1 MANNY
6 DPYIRKPYEFY
17 IAGAWFVA
25 TATTFTGYI
34 VLPGGNSML
43 IPWICFGLLS
53 LQSAAKGL
61 SLIGRGKLGKMLVFL
76 DVEKLLKLVR
86 PEKMWFGWGYDW
98 MPVHT
103 QRAVDYM
110 LAGIKMSKDQEYP
123 GSTWI
128 HGLNLGKEHEINIPL
143 KSLEGHTILFGT
155 TGAGKTR
162 AYEIMVTQ
170 AIHRGD
176 TVIMID
182 PKGDKELR
190 DRMELECKRAGRD
203 SSFLFFHPAFPRS
216 SIRLDPM
223 RNFTRTT
230 EIASRIA
237 SLLPSSSGNSD
248 SFTAFAFRALNLV
261 TQGLVETG
269 KRPSIKQL
277 RYYIEG
283 GAEAL
288 LVNAIEAHADRID
301 PDWKVGAE
309 SFFIKAK
316 AGKAKKMETITNP
329 DWLATRA
336 NGSCVEFI
344 HFFPFVL
351 SLSNHIQAFCKYLF
365 SFLNKSWQIS
375 PLTYYT

>member
-25 TATTFTGYI
+25 SGNHIYWLHYAAGRKLNVNPLD
-34 VLPGGNSML
+34 VLWL
-43 IPWICFGLLS
+43 ADR

-61 SLIGRGKLGKMLVFL
+61 SLIGRGKLGKMLTFL
-76 DVEKLLKLVR
+76 DVDKLLKLVR
-86 PEKMWFGWGYDW
+86 PEKMWFGWGL
-98 MPVHT
+98 T
-103 QRAVDYM
+103 GCLFIRSERSTTM
-110 LAGIKMSKDQEYP
+110 LSGIKMSNDQEYP

-261 TQGLVETG
+261 AQGL
-269 KRPSIKQL
+269 
-277 RYYIEG
+277 
-283 GAEAL
+283 A
-288 LVNAIEAHADRID
+288 
-301 PDWKVGAE
+301 
-309 SFFIKAK
+309 
-316 AGKAKKMETITNP
+316 
-329 DWLATRA
+329 
-336 NGSCVEFI
+336 
-344 HFFPFVL
+344 
-351 SLSNHIQAFCKYLF
+351 
-365 SFLNKSWQIS
+365 
-375 PLTYYT
+375 